1 MLKDKFNLTKYMI
14 WFAIFILGL
23 MVLHKPLNTLDL
35 TMIINTLR
43 AQSFQHML
51 ILFVSGLIVVSLSTL
66 YDFIL
71 CHAFHLKI
79 TPGHIFRISW
89 ISDMALNFAED
100 AEKRKGSLRYQLY
113 QSEGVDPKKALFI
126 DALKDMVLFDDSGQ
140 LPVTFQISFITRF
153 KLILSTLIKWLLT
166 SFFFIYIFNLYLANF
181 DTIDVLLV
189 FAFSMFIATVSLIPY
204 GFGIFEV
211 LALICF
217 TSLGYEFNLVVLV
230 LITFRVFY
238 SIIPW
243 VLTMLILALGSSKYR
258 QSKLSESQR
267 HIVNLMNMKAFS
279 ALTLFSGGLL
289 ILSAS
294 LPEALER
301 TQFLQ
306 PFFSLDFIKLS
317 KLVTMGIGLLLII
330 LSKGIWDKIQ
340 KAYSITLLMLA
351 LGSILALLKG
361 LNIEI
366 AFILIIIMLILAPA
380 KESFYRIG
388 SNIKSKRCFYY
399 FLILGGISFIYISV
413 YNYFT
418 QTPLHL
424 LVNRDTGIQ
433 GIDIIIFLFFITLG
447 SILLNLFAVQRSDFK
462 YATDEDLEQ
471 LSLFLKQYEG
481 NAMTHLLFLK
491 DKCFFYAVNHTVLIA
506 YRPYKDK
513 LMVLG
518 DPIGETKHFKEAINA
533 FRLFADQYDMT
544 PIFYEIN
551 EAMLPIYHENGFKFL
566 KLGEEAAIDLHKFS
580 LAGKKGAPLRTIKNK
595 MNRGELT
602 FQLIHPP
609 FESTLL
615 KKLHTISDLWLDGR
629 NEKCFSLGSFDPSY
643 IERAPVGIIM
653 ADDEI
658 VGFAT
663 LMPHYSKHTI
673 SIDLMR
679 IIPHAPNGAM
689 DALFIGLIEWAIEEG
704 YTYFILGKAPLSN
717 VGVNQFSTTKE
728 KLAKYIYQYGNKIYS
743 FKGLRKYK
751 EKFYPEWRSVY
762 LAYPKGTHLPNAL
775 IQLTKMISGSDKN
788 TFH

>member
-1 MLKDKFNLTKYMI
+1 MLKNKFNLTKYII
-14 WFAIFILGL
+14 WFSILMLGL
-23 MVLHKPLNTLDL
+23 LVLHRPIATLDL
-35 TMIINTLR
+35 AMLIETLR
-43 AQSFQHML
+43 DQSFKHML
-51 ILFVSGLIVVSLSTL
+51 ILLISGLMVVSLSTL

-71 CHAFHLKI
+71 CKAFKLKI
-79 TPGHIFRISW
+79 TPSDIFKISW

-113 QSEGVDPKKALFI
+113 KSEGVDPKKAMFI
-126 DALKDMVLFDDSGQ
+126 DALKDMILFDDGGQ
-140 LPVTFQISFITRF
+140 LPVTFKISFLTRL
-153 KLILSTLIKWLLT
+153 KLILSTTIKWLLT
-166 SFFFIYIFNLYLANF
+166 SFLFMYVFTLYDISFNRL
-181 DTIDVLLV
+181 DVLLV
-189 FAFSMFIATVSLIPY
+189 FAFSMFIANVSLIPY

-217 TSLGYEFNLVVLV
+217 TSLGYEFSQMLLV

-243 VLTMLILALGSSKYR
+243 LLTMLILALGPSKHKK
-258 QSKLSESQR
+258 SKLSESQR
-267 HIVNLMNMKAFS
+267 HLVNWMSVKSFA
-279 ALTLFSGGLL
+279 ALTLFAGLLL

-301 TQFLQ
+301 TKLLNHV
-306 PFFSLDFIKLS
+306 FSLSFIKFS
-317 KLVTMGIGLLLII
+317 KLSTMGIGLLLII
-330 LSKGIWDKIQ
+330 LSKGIWDKVQ
-340 KAYSITLLMLA
+340 KAYSITLLMLT

-366 AFILIIIMLILAPA
+366 AFILIMIMVILAPA
-380 KESFYRIG
+380 KETFYRIG
-388 SNIKSKRCFYY
+388 SPIERKRCLYY
-399 FLILGGISFIYISV
+399 FIILGFMSSLYISL

-418 QTPLHL
+418 QATFHL
-424 LVNRDTGIQ
+424 LVKADLTLQ
-433 GIDIIIFLFFITLG
+433 SLDIIIFIFFVALG
-447 SILLNLFAVQRSDFK
+447 SILLNAFSVQRSDFK
-462 YATDEDLEQ
+462 YATDEDLVN
-471 LSLFLKQYEG
+471 LSLFLKKYEG

-491 DKCFFYAVNHTVLIA
+491 DKCFFYAVNNTVLIA

-518 DPIGETKHFKEAINA
+518 DPIGETKNFKEAINA
-533 FRLFADQYDMT
+533 FRLFADQYDMV

-551 EAMLPIYHENGFKFL
+551 ESMLPIYHENGFKFL
-566 KLGEEAAIDLHKFS
+566 KLGEEAAIDLNTFT

-602 FQLIHPP
+602 FKLLTPP
-609 FESTLL
+609 FDQELVERL
-615 KKLHTISDLWLDGR
+615 KKISDLWLEGR
-629 NEKCFSLGSFDPSY
+629 TEKCFSLGSFDESY
-643 IERAPVGIIM
+643 IERAPIGIIKV
-653 ADDEI
+653 ENEV

-663 LMPHYSKHTI
+663 IMPHYSKHTV

-679 IIPHAPNGAM
+679 IIPNPPNGAM

-704 YTYFILGKAPLSN
+704 YDYFILGKAPLSN

-728 KLAKYIYQYGNKIYS
+728 KVAKYIYNYGNKIYS

-788 TFH
+788 SIG